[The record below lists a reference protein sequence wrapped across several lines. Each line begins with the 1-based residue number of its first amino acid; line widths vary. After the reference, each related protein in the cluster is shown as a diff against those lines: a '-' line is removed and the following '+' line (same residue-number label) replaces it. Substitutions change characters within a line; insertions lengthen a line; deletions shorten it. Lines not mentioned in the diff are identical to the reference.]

1 MEMIREIL
9 HPQVY
14 YYRNAIPNVKEWLEL
29 VNESENREDVKPL
42 ITAWNQW
49 DVDEN
54 RSMGHPYV
62 YGYKKL
68 CLLND
73 VFNIDKDVTEEAK
86 EFFIKIRDLL
96 LNAIKAVCKDYKE
109 SQGTKE
115 EIILLNQF
123 GVHRYRSGNYMGV
136 HHDSQE
142 GDTRLLYSLV
152 VWPNDDYEGGELSF
166 SIRDGVLTGTED
178 GNLAADL
185 SDPKNEGLYDFYIK
199 PEAGSIVIFPSPSPF
214 SHTAHL
220 VKSGWKYMLPMF
232 WIDPNG
238 EDTLFKKDPEWK
250 LEFVYP
256 DKEDLFK

>member
-1 MEMIREIL
+1 MIREIL

-14 YYRNAIPNVKEWLEL
+14 YYRNAIPNVKEWLDL
-29 VNESENREDVKPL
+29 VNESENRPDVYPL
-42 ITAWNQW
+42 LTAWNQW

-54 RSMGHPYV
+54 RSMGHPYI

-73 VFNIDKDVTEEAK
+73 VFNIDKDVTDEAK
-86 EFFIKIRDLL
+86 EFFIKIRDPLF
-96 LNAIKAVCKDYKE
+96 NAIKAVCEDYK
-109 SQGTKE
+109 QAQN
-115 EIILLNQF
+115 IDIPLILLNQF
-123 GVHRYRSGNYMGV
+123 GVHRYRAGNYMGV

-142 GDTRLLYSLV
+142 GDTRLKYSLV

-166 SIRDGVLTGTED
+166 SIRNGVLTGTAD
-178 GNLAADL
+178 GNLAADFN
-185 SDPKNEGLYDFYIK
+185 DPINEGLYDFHIK

-232 WIDPNG
+232 WIDPSG
-238 EDTLFKKDPEWK
+238 EDALFKQDPNWK
-250 LEFVYP
+250 PEFVYP

>member
-1 MEMIREIL
+1 MIREIL

-14 YYRNAIPNVKEWLEL
+14 YYKNAIPNPKEWVDL
-29 VNESENREDVKPL
+29 VNKSEEVDDIKHVF
-42 ITAWNQW
+42 TAWNQW

-54 RSMGHPYV
+54 RAMGNPYV

-68 CLLND
+68 SLLQD
-73 VFNIDKDVTEEAK
+73 VFDINVEMTDEAK
-86 EFFIKIRDLL
+86 DLFIKIRDTLF
-96 LNAIKAVCKDYKE
+96 NAVKAVCEDYKKD
-109 SQGTKE
+109 QG
-115 EIILLNQF
+115 IDRDIVLLNQF
-123 GVHRYRSGNYMGV
+123 GVHRYRAGNYMGV

-166 SIRDGVLTGTED
+166 SIKDGVLTSTESS
-178 GNLAADL
+178 LEADINH
-185 SDPKNEGLYDFYIK
+185 PENEGKYDFYIK

-220 VKSGWKYMLPMF
+220 VKSGWKYMIPMF
-232 WIDPNG
+232 WIDPKG
-238 EDTLFKKDPEWK
+238 EDALYKQDPSWQPTYI
-250 LEFVYP
+250 YP

>member
-1 MEMIREIL
+1 MTMIREIL

-14 YYRNAIPNVKEWLEL
+14 YYRNAIPNVKEWLDL
-29 VNESENREDVKPL
+29 VNESENMPEIYPIL
-42 ITAWNQW
+42 TAWNQW

-54 RSMGHPYV
+54 RSMGHPYI

-73 VFNIDKDVTEEAK
+73 VFDINIDVSDEAK
-86 EFFIKIRDLL
+86 EMFIKIRDPLF
-96 LNAIKAVCKDYKE
+96 NAVRAVCEDYKE
-109 SQGTKE
+109 AQN
-115 EIILLNQF
+115 IDIPLILLNQF

-142 GDTRLLYSLV
+142 GDTRLKYSLV

-166 SIRDGVLTGTED
+166 SIKEGVLTGTQE
-178 GNLAADL
+178 GSIEADL
-185 SDPKNEGLYDFYIK
+185 ADPANEGRYDFAIK

-232 WIDPNG
+232 WIDPSG
-238 EDTLFKKDPEWK
+238 EDVLFKQDPDWK
-250 LEFVYP
+250 PEFVYP